1 MHQFTLKRL
10 NASFINQRGRAGD
23 CYLLF
28 LSRIHLRLFGWRSRG
43 RSRITRNIMPRSS
56 NTTPAKLIHLRG
68 KELLIHTK
76 DPCGALDE
84 YCSLYG
90 IRDESNA
97 THNICNQL
105 STPQGITC
113 HLLSKEVDLE
123 VDEVRLLFIQ
133 ETLEFATAMA
143 PCEGVWVF
151 PIG

>member
-1 MHQFTLKRL
+1 
-10 NASFINQRGRAGD
+10 
-23 CYLLF
+23 
-28 LSRIHLRLFGWRSRG
+28 
-43 RSRITRNIMPRSS
+43 MPRSS

-68 KELLIHTK
+68 KELLIHTE
-76 DPCGALDE
+76 DPCRALDKHS
-84 YCSLYG
+84 SLYG

-113 HLLSKEVDLE
+113 HLLTEEVNLE
-123 VDEVRLLFIQ
+123 VDKVCLMLIQ
-133 ETLEFATAMA
+133 ETLEFTTAVA